1 MKLQAKNSRFWLF
14 AFLAFAFLTAQA
26 GESKKFIV
34 QFSQIT
40 PEVLA
45 QVKDLGGTVTQTYN
59 NINAIAV
66 DLPNGN
72 PSVLKSI
79 AGLTA
84 ISKDRSMSMPSP
96 VRSASASLDQAQGVI
111 PVNALEGG
119 LPADYLFTHGLTGAL
134 NLQLNGIDGDGVVVA
149 IIDSG
154 TANNPDVV
162 PAIAGS
168 VIGGENFVE
177 DDPVSAT
184 STANG
189 SHGTWVGST
198 IAGHAAFLFDMQG
211 GLVQAMLNY
220 APNSLIPDF
229 PEPGVAVVPLY
240 GSAPAAKLYAMKVF
254 SSAGGGAPESRII
267 AAMDRAITLRKNY
280 DAGMPSVPVS
290 GSGTEDDPYVYDSLN
305 IGVVNMS
312 LGGPTL
318 FAGGDLED
326 KMTEAMLD
334 AGIVVVVSA
343 GNEGFASM
351 TIGSPGSGK
360 GSLTVGAVNTAKHE
374 RILRDLQYG
383 AGIGEIFRPTDHTQ
397 VAYFSSRGP
406 NADGRNDPDVVSAG
420 FAVLAQSA
428 DGGINLVSGTSFS
441 APDVAGGAAL
451 LRQARPEASAEEIRA
466 ALISTANPAPLAATA
481 EAMDQGF
488 GLVDYPAALAA
499 LDSATGDDDDDD
511 GEHHGRHHREHDGA
525 SKKVAKNVKRLGYHV
540 LKAKRPWT
548 RQLDVLEPGE
558 VAHFFVLAK
567 PNTSQITVTLSDL
580 DLGPADQQNQFFGN
594 DIYLR
599 VQDAMT
605 SNDVTLVES
614 FVAGDSQFVIN
625 DPQTGLIRVA
635 VMGDWT
641 NAAAVTGTITIEA
654 TKTREGKAN
663 AKGKIAEGEFSVFTT
678 NVPGAT
684 STLDFELSWK
694 ENWGHYPTDD
704 LDLILLSPSG
714 EAIYDGATLDSP
726 EGVSIA
732 DPEAGVW
739 TVLVNGFTVHAD
751 LEDYRK
757 DNDDDDDERD
767 HADEDKIKTP
777 TSKWKLR
784 VKADDMP
791 LPLN

>member
-1 MKLQAKNSRFWLF
+1 MKLHAVNSRVWLLF
-14 AFLAFAFLTAQA
+14 VLAFAFLSAQA
-26 GESKKFIV
+26 DETRKFIV

-45 QVKDLGGTVTQTYN
+45 QVKDLGGTVTHSYK
-59 NINAIAV
+59 NINALAV
-66 DLPNGN
+66 ELPKGN
-72 PSVLKSI
+72 PSILKSI

-84 ISKDRSMSMPSP
+84 IAKDRSLSVPAP
-96 VRSASASLDQAQGVI
+96 IRDASASLSDSQGVLSADDMQG
-111 PVNALEGG
+111 V
-119 LPADYLFTHGLTGAL
+119 LPSDYLFTHGMTGAL
-134 NLQLNGIDGDGVVVA
+134 NLQLQGIDGAGVVVA

-162 PAIAGS
+162 PSIAGS
-168 VIGGENFVE
+168 VIGGESFVA
-177 DDPVSAT
+177 DDPESAT
-184 STANG
+184 STNNG
-189 SHGTWVGST
+189 PHGTWVGST
-198 IAGHAAFLFDMQG
+198 IAGHAAFLFDMNG

-220 APNSLIPDF
+220 APNSLIANYPA
-229 PEPGVAVVPLY
+229 PGIAAVPLY
-240 GSAPAAKLYAMKVF
+240 GSAPGASLYAMKVF
-254 SSAGGGAPESRII
+254 SSAGGGSPESRII

-343 GNEGFASM
+343 GNSGFAGM

-360 GSLTVGAVNTAKHE
+360 GSLTVGATNSAAHE

-383 AGIGEIFRPTDHTQ
+383 AGAGALYRPTDHTQ
-397 VAYFSSRGP
+397 IAYFSSRGP
-406 NADGRNDPDVVSAG
+406 NADGRNDPDIVSSG
-420 FAVLAQSA
+420 FAVLAQSP

-441 APDVAGGAAL
+441 APDVSGGAAL
-451 LRQARPEASAEEIRA
+451 LRQARPEASAREIRA
-466 ALISTANPAPLAATA
+466 ALIDTANPMVLANTA
-481 EAMDQGF
+481 AAQDQGA

-499 LDSATGDDDDDD
+499 LDSANGNHEDH
-511 GEHHGRHHREHDGA
+511 EHHEYRGHA
-525 SKKVAKNVKRLGYHV
+525 TKKVAENVKRLGYHV

-548 RQLDVLEPGE
+548 RSLGGLEPGE

-567 PNTSQITVTLSDL
+567 PDTSQITVTLSDL
-580 DLGPADQQNQFFGN
+580 DLGPVDQQNQFFGN

-599 VQDAMT
+599 VQDAVT
-605 SNDVTLVES
+605 SNDATLVES
-614 FVAGDSQFVIN
+614 FVAGDSQFVIDN
-625 DPQTGLIRVA
+625 PQTGLIRVA

-641 NAAAVTGTITIEA
+641 NAAPVSGNVTIEA
-654 TKTREGKAN
+654 TKTEQGHAN
-663 AKGKIAEGEFSVFTT
+663 AKGKIAEGDFDVYTT
-678 NVPGAT
+678 NVPGGT
-684 STLDFELSWK
+684 SELDFALSWK
-694 ENWGHYPTDD
+694 ENWGYFPTDD

-714 EAIYDGATLDSP
+714 NAVYDGATLNSP
-726 EGVSIA
+726 ETVSIA

-739 TVLVNGFTVHAD
+739 TVLVNGFTVHAE
-751 LEDYRK
+751 LK
-757 DNDDDDDERD
+757 DDDDD
-767 HADEDKIKTP
+767 HHGKMHKVKTP

-784 VKADDMP
+784 VKADGFP

>member
-1 MKLQAKNSRFWLF
+1 MILQAKNSRFWLF
-14 AFLAFAFLTAQA
+14 VVLAFAFLTAQA
-26 GESKKFIV
+26 SESKKFIV

-45 QVKDLGGTVTQTYN
+45 QVKDLGGTVTHTYKN
-59 NINAIAV
+59 LNALAV
-66 DLPNGN
+66 ELPNGN
-72 PSVLKSI
+72 PSVLRSI
-79 AGLTA
+79 NGLTA
-84 ISKDRSMSMPSP
+84 IAKDRSMSVPSP
-96 VRSASASLDQAQGVI
+96 VRSATASLPQALGV
-111 PVNALEGG
+111 VSANELEGG
-119 LPADYLFTHGLTGAL
+119 LPADYLFTHGMTGAL

-168 VIGGENFVE
+168 VIGGESFVP
-177 DDPVSAT
+177 DDPESAT
-184 STANG
+184 STNNG
-189 SHGTWVGST
+189 PHGTWVGST
-198 IAGHAAFLFDMQG
+198 IAGHAAFVFSMQS

-254 SSAGGGAPESRII
+254 SSAGGGSPESRII

-312 LGGPTL
+312 LGGPSL

-360 GSLTVGAVNTAKHE
+360 GSLTVGAVNSAKHE

-383 AGIGEIFRPTDHTQ
+383 PGIGEVFRPTDHTQ

-406 NADGRNDPDVVSAG
+406 NADGRNDPDIVSSG

-428 DGGINLVSGTSFS
+428 NGGINLVSGTSFS

-451 LRQARPEASAEEIRA
+451 LRQARPEASAEDIRS
-466 ALISTANPAPLAATA
+466 ALISTANPAVLANTA
-481 EAMDQGF
+481 EAMDQGA

-499 LDSATGDDDDDD
+499 LDSVTGDDDDD
-511 GEHHGRHHREHDGA
+511 GEHHGHRGREHEDHDKA
-525 SKKVAKNVKRLGYHV
+525 SSKVAKNVKRLGYHV
-540 LKAKRPWT
+540 LKAKHAWT

-567 PNTSQITVTLSDL
+567 PDTSQITVTLSDL
-580 DLGPADQQNQFFGN
+580 DLGPDDQQNAFFGN

-599 VQDAMT
+599 VQDAVT
-605 SNDVTLVES
+605 SSDATLVES
-614 FVAGDSQFVIN
+614 FVAGDSQFVIDN
-625 DPQTGLIRVA
+625 PQTGLIRVA

-641 NAAAVTGTITIEA
+641 NAAPVTGTISIEA
-654 TKTREGKAN
+654 TKTHQGKAN
-663 AKGKIAEGEFSVFTT
+663 EKGKIAEGEFTVFTA
-678 NVPGAT
+678 NVPGGT

-714 EAIYDGATLDSP
+714 EAIYDGATLNSP

-751 LEDYRK
+751 LKDYRK
-757 DNDDDDDERD
+757 KDDDDD
-767 HADEDKIKTP
+767 HHGKKHKVKTP

-784 VKADDMP
+784 VKADDMS